1 MKIRR
6 LLCPTCSA
14 YKDAAHEIENRRH
27 VVNGVEFWCDD
38 SHYNCLTCG
47 EELSDPDVPD
57 FMVPIFDAYRK
68 AAGLLSTEELKAVRE
83 STGLSQ
89 VAFATLLG
97 MSPATIVRYEQG
109 SPHNDKEDVLFRLVA
124 LKGAVP
130 MLLKSRGHLLQPG
143 QLPKPKPRGGGGR
156 S

>member
-1 MKIRR
+1 MKIRK
-6 LLCPTCSA
+6 LLCPRCSEFR
-14 YKDAAHEIENRRH
+14 DAVHEIENRRH

-57 FMVPIFDAYRK
+57 FMVPIYDAYRAK
-68 AAGLLSTEELKAVRE
+68 AGLLSTSELKAVRE
-83 STGLSQ
+83 NLGLSQ

-97 MSPATIVRYEQG
+97 MSPATIVRYEKG

-124 LKGAVP
+124 IKGALP
-130 MLLKSRGHLLQPG
+130 MLLKQRGHLLQPG
-143 QLPKPKPRGGGGR
+143 QFPQPRGG
-156 S
+156 

>member
-6 LLCPTCSA
+6 LLCPRCSE
-14 YKDAAHEIENRRH
+14 YRDAAHEIESRRH

-57 FMVPIFDAYRK
+57 FMVPIFDAYRAK
-68 AAGLLSTEELKAVRE
+68 AGLLSTPELRAIRE
-83 STGLSQ
+83 NLGLSQ

-97 MSPATIVRYEQG
+97 MSPATIVRYEKG

-124 LKGAVP
+124 MKGALP
-130 MLLKSRGHLLQPG
+130 MLLKHRGHLLQPG
-143 QLPKPKPRGGGGR
+143 QLPQPRGG